1 MSIDKINIPAFE
13 GFNGNLRAD
22 LIKDSQASEI
32 VNLRFNRLGAL
43 VNRNGSVAYNIP
55 FPVASVSEGIDNKG
69 CVGIGEFIISGIDNN
84 SMPGRGL
91 NTDRF
96 MVYALRRSGIDGS
109 DTLLPTQ
116 HTMVYLMCPIT
127 GAYRN
132 RLTSNS
138 YSHAFSYKI
147 SANGDQYPIQ
157 LLAPRRQLYNLDEW
171 QSSSGELYDQ
181 NWIEHYV
188 IMNQYGDVLVISDRV
203 NGDTIIVDEY
213 NEAEPGTSPDHAY
226 RLQDNVKAT
235 FNIDDVVI
243 DFGLS
248 TAGFN
253 GKGVK
258 NGLGLYQYYLP
269 RKNALIN
276 NDNYAG
282 YWNVSDDTIKQ
293 RLDNVG
299 GQGGLAADPLA
310 VVKLSQAGTF
320 MVAGAAFDWVE
331 GDDIFS
337 GARFALATGLGVNQS
352 NDYTFSDIDESVEI
366 DDLHG
371 QLSFV
376 NPLSTDKEEK
386 ASDVY
391 VWEDVEMMYY
401 PCSGKEANSSYLRAK
416 DRDFT
421 KTAPLLPKLEK
432 LTTKL
437 GLEQNV
443 PVSVWRYRF
452 VWDMGNGEY
461 SNPSAEMSIPD
472 TLWSTIKDNDLTIAL
487 ADNDTHADYER
498 PIKQTV
504 ADIITQPI
512 AAKANQVNLT
522 NVDAAPLLFDVNYN
536 LTAYGFQFK
545 KIKDVLYAGVNHRFS
560 DLSPVPPTTTPAN
573 YALRSEYGVT
583 TTAKFGSGGNQ
594 IDCKGTIFESAFW
607 NRPKEDNSF
616 EEIVKNRYP
625 LKIPLFRGDFQE
637 TYNSVFDDTGAYR
650 VAWQNKPEYG
660 AFYSTLS
667 PAWQIVLWE
676 ETVASKNKNFTSDMY
691 FRTGTDK
698 VPGIYFNVVPL
709 RGTWQKDKNNAPEPS
724 SGLDGATLSS
734 YRMHTQFRGIKKEA
748 DRLINIA
755 QNIPVQVTSRLLLR
769 GTSEL
774 VLADAPLPG
783 TITNATDPKQGEI
796 LGHDTVRNFRSIK
809 EGLVTPSEK
818 YWFYNG
824 TDSPADHSGG
834 YYGQTNVVDGVRY
847 IYNTNVTVAIHGDG
861 ERLTIP
867 EQLTAYFPASL
878 LFQAPRVK
886 LKIAASKIPVRA
898 KRLMIFRTLAS
909 HDNNWQHDKFG
920 LVKAVKISKEEDGT
934 IKDFEFLDDVKSKD
948 LDFGVSLDEF
958 QGLTHPL
965 KSRFNLP
972 LNETMY
978 YANFI
983 ETYQPP
989 APRSRKEIV
998 DGGVVE
1004 YYADNSTTR
1013 NITSYTHNV
1022 FWTRL
1027 SGASATSSRN
1037 VLYALLN
1044 KDPSGIYSAPAFVG
1058 SNIDNDAPISVHAG
1072 QAVVLISAPQASG
1085 LTDEVEVWRGTE
1097 LSQYNYRWELIGSID
1112 KGMEG
1117 IYMDDE
1123 REPIAL
1129 WSGAIEETF
1138 GRIMVDPDEVENPSG
1153 LRNSEPYSPNFVRLT
1168 SLYPV
1173 RSGDGDKITGMEQL
1187 AGNLLI
1193 FKERSIHRIAIQS
1206 SNPPYSRTD
1215 EISNVI
1221 GCIAPNTVLQYNNDI
1236 YFLSWSGFYRFNNN
1250 VLQKADGDFWAE
1262 LERRI
1267 NNFGT
1272 SLDEFGNPRNPAVRD
1287 ASCGYNPVFNEI
1299 YLNVPIYTHGGSIS
1313 PDVEKVNDSRKM
1325 LGHIYVLQLDT
1336 GLVTKFHYEQ
1346 GGDYPDRTQGRLYH
1360 TNSLG
1365 EMRSAQ
1371 ILSDDIDTKPALV
1384 CIDAP
1389 TEVHKDSISTNSLV
1403 GAEYVF
1409 DTKDI
1414 HSLWRSKAFTT
1425 VANQNDKSVVKRV
1438 AKVLANVRKG
1448 SYIRISGGS
1457 QNEDYGSYLHET
1469 DRWWEFDYDTTG
1481 ELTAV
1486 PPRTSSAPNTST
1498 ASHPE
1503 RGERFGIQIDSDNE
1517 TMIDYVAIH
1526 WRPVNQY
1533 MR

>member
-22 LIKDSQASEI
+22 LIKQSQASEI
-32 VNLRFNRLGAL
+32 DNLRFNRLGAL

-55 FPVASVSEGIDNKG
+55 IAFASIPEGIDNRG

-84 SMPGRGL
+84 SVSSGRGL
-91 NTDRF
+91 NTDRY
-96 MVYALRRSGIDGS
+96 MIYALRQSGIDGS
-109 DTLLPTQ
+109 DTELPVQ
-116 HTMVYLMCPIT
+116 HTLVYLMCPST
-127 GAYRN
+127 GAYKN
-132 RLTSNS
+132 RLTSNL
-138 YSHAFSYKI
+138 YSHAFLYKV
-147 SANGDQYPIQ
+147 SANGDQYLHQ
-157 LLAPRRQLYNLDEW
+157 LLAPRRQLHNLDQW
-171 QSSSGELYDQ
+171 QSASGELYDQ

-188 IMNQYGDVLVISDRV
+188 TMHQYGNVLVISDRV
-203 NGDTIIVDEY
+203 NGDMLLIDEY
-213 NEAEPGTSPDHAY
+213 DEAEPGTTPNHNY

-248 TAGFN
+248 AAAFN

-269 RKNALIN
+269 RKNALIS
-276 NDNYAG
+276 NDNYSG
-282 YWNVSDDTIKQ
+282 FWNISDDAVKSKLEHPGLDRGDPAAVIKYAQ
-293 RLDNVG
+293 
-299 GQGGLAADPLA
+299 
-310 VVKLSQAGTF
+310 SGTF
-320 MVAGAAFDWVE
+320 MVAGANFDEVT
-331 GDDIFS
+331 GDDIVS
-337 GARFALATGLGVNQS
+337 GATFAVATGLGVNKS
-352 NDYTFSDIDESVEI
+352 NNYTFSDLDEPVEI

-371 QLSFV
+371 ELTFV
-376 NPLSTDKEEK
+376 NPLSTDKEER

-391 VWEDVEMMYY
+391 VWEDVEMIYY
-401 PCSGKEANSSYLRAK
+401 PCSGKETNSAYLRAK
-416 DRDFT
+416 DRDYT

-443 PVSVWRYRF
+443 PVGVWRYIC

-461 SNPSAEMSIPD
+461 SNPSSEISIPD
-472 TLWSTIKDNDLTIAL
+472 TLWSAIKDNDLANAL
-487 ADNDTHADYER
+487 AGNTTHSAYER
-498 PIKQTV
+498 PVKQKV
-504 ADIITQPI
+504 ADIITQPRPLLALQVNNTNVI
-512 AAKANQVNLT
+512 AAPAV
-522 NVDAAPLLFDVNYN
+522 FDINYN
-536 LTAYGFQFK
+536 LTSYGAQFK
-545 KIKDVLYAGVNHRFS
+545 KVKDIFYAGTNHRFAS
-560 DLSPVPPTTTPAN
+560 LSPIPPTSTPAD
-573 YALRSEYGVT
+573 YALRDEYGVT
-583 TTAKFGSGGNQ
+583 STAKFGAGGNQ

-607 NRPKEDNSF
+607 NRPTEDNSF
-616 EEIVKNRYP
+616 EEIVRNRYP
-625 LKIPLFRGDFQE
+625 LKIPIFRGDSQE
-637 TYNSVFDDTGAYR
+637 TYNSVFADNGAYR

-660 AFYSTLS
+660 AYYSSLS
-667 PAWQIVLWE
+667 PAWQIILWGE
-676 ETVASKNKNFTSDMY
+676 SVASKNKNFEGDVF
-691 FRTGTDK
+691 FRIATEK
-698 VPGIYFNVVPL
+698 QPGIYFNIVPL
-709 RGTWQKDKNNAPEPS
+709 RATYNIDQNNAPEPS
-724 SGLDGATLSS
+724 GGFGGSTLSS
-734 YRMHTQFRGIKKEA
+734 YRIHTQYRGIKKEL
-748 DRLINIA
+748 DRLSNIA
-755 QNIPVQVTSRLLLR
+755 TNIPVQVSSRLLLH

-774 VLADAPLPG
+774 LLAEAPLAG
-783 TITNATDPKQGEI
+783 TITNATDPKSGEI
-796 LGHDTVRNFRSIK
+796 LGHDTPRNFRSVRI
-809 EGLVTPSEK
+809 GSADQSER
-818 YWFYNG
+818 YWFNNG
-824 TDSPADHSGG
+824 TDNPDDHSGG
-834 YYGQTNVVDGVRY
+834 FYGQTIDISGTRY

-867 EQLTAYFPASL
+867 EQLTAFFPASL

-898 KRLMIFRTLAS
+898 KRLMIFRTLAT

-920 LVKAVKISKEEDGT
+920 LVKAVKVSKEEDGT

-948 LDFGVSLDEF
+948 LDFGVNLDEF

-998 DGGVVE
+998 DGGAVE
-1004 YYADNSTTR
+1004 YYADNSTVK
-1013 NITSYTHNV
+1013 SSVVYTHNV

-1027 SGASATSSRN
+1027 SGASATASRS

-1072 QAVVLISAPQASG
+1072 QAIILINAPQASG

-1117 IYMDDE
+1117 IFMDDAK
-1123 REPIAL
+1123 EPIAL

-1138 GRIMVDPDEVENPSG
+1138 GRITVDPDEVENPSG
-1153 LRNSEPYSPNFVRLT
+1153 LRNSEPYSPNFVRLE

-1173 RSGDGDKITGMEQL
+1173 RSGDGDKITGIEQL
-1187 AGNLLI
+1187 TGNLLV

-1206 SNPPYSRTD
+1206 ANPPYSRTD

-1272 SLDEFGNPRNPAVRD
+1272 SLDDFGNPRNPAVRD

-1299 YLNVPIYTHGGSIS
+1299 YLNVPIYTNGGSIS
-1313 PDVEKVNDSRKM
+1313 PDIEKVNDSRKM
-1325 LGHIYVLQLDT
+1325 IGHIYVLQLDT
-1336 GLVTKFHYEQ
+1336 NLVTKFHYEQ
-1346 GGDYPDRTQGRLYH
+1346 GGDYPDRTQGRLYK

-1389 TEVHKDSISTNSLV
+1389 TDVHRDSISTNNLV
-1403 GAEYVF
+1403 GTEYVF
-1409 DTKDI
+1409 DTVDV
-1414 HSLWRSKAFTT
+1414 HSLWRSKAFTM
-1425 VANQNDKSVVKRV
+1425 VANENDKSIVKRV

-1457 QNEDYGSYLHET
+1457 QNEDYGSYLQET
-1469 DRWWEFDYDTTG
+1469 DRWWEYSFDSAG
-1481 ELTAV
+1481 ELTAI
-1486 PPRTSSAPNTST
+1486 PPRTSAAPNTPTS
-1498 ASHPE
+1498 AHPE
-1503 RGERFGIQIDSDNE
+1503 RGERIAFQIDSDGE
-1517 TMIDYVAIH
+1517 TMIDNFAMY

-1533 MR
+1533 LR